1 MPTVNPDI
9 MVWARET
16 AGLTVEEAAK
26 RLVLNDS
33 KSSSA
38 TDKLVAIENGGRDPT
53 RLQLVA
59 MAEKYRRPLL
69 AFYLSRP
76 PAKAE
81 RGADFRTFRG
91 EPSVRD
97 EALLDALL
105 RDMRARQSM
114 ISSILEDEEED
125 VALKFVGMHE
135 RSHGKEVVLASLRD
149 LLGVDLLEYRAMRN
163 PGEGFALL
171 RSHAERVGVYVVV
184 QDDLGNYLTAFDTNV
199 FRGFSISDPV
209 APFIVINGQ
218 DARPAW
224 TFTLLHELV
233 HILLGQSGV
242 GNSSNEDENER
253 FCDDVAGNYLLQ
265 PGEIHQNNLFEDRE
279 FSSVVAKI
287 EKFANDRNVSRT
299 MVAYNAFRTELIDD
313 WVYRRLSNYFHE
325 QWKREKQHERARNR
339 EKTGGPNPYVVRRH
353 RTGQLLLL
361 FVRRMIGAGALST
374 SKAAKILGVKPKQ
387 VRTMLETNYGV

>member
-1 MPTVNPDI
+1 MPKLNPDI

-16 AGLTVEEAAK
+16 AGLSVDEAAK
-26 RLVLNDS
+26 RLGLNDS

-38 TDKLVAIENGGRDPT
+38 VDKLVAIENGDREPT
-53 RLQLVA
+53 RLQVVA

-81 RGADFRTFRG
+81 RGVDFRTFRG

-114 ISSILEDEEED
+114 ISSILEDEDED
-125 VALKFVGMHE
+125 VALTFVGTHE
-135 RSHGKEVVLASLRD
+135 ESHEKEVVLASLRE
-149 LLGVDLLEYRAMRN
+149 LLGVDLDDYRAMRN
-163 PGEGFALL
+163 PGDGFALL
-171 RSHAERVGVYVVV
+171 RSQAERIGVYVVV
-184 QDDLGNYLTAFDTNV
+184 QDDLGNYLTAFDTSV

-242 GNSSNEDENER
+242 GNSSIEDENER
-253 FCDDVAGNYLLQ
+253 FCDDIAGNYLLQ
-265 PGEIHQNNLFEDRE
+265 PGEIQKNNLFEGRE
-279 FSSVVAKI
+279 FSSVVANV
-287 EKFANDRNVSRT
+287 EKFANERNVSRT
-299 MVAYNAFRTELIDD
+299 MVAYNAFRTDLIDD
-313 WVYRRLSNYFHE
+313 SAYRRLANYFHE
-325 QWKREKQHERARNR
+325 QWKGEKEHERARNR
-339 EKTGGPNPYVVRRH
+339 GKTGGPNPYVVRRH
-353 RTGQLLLL
+353 RTGQSLLM